1 MYNQLKT
8 KSMVVK
14 SFSDMGVKLKRRF
27 EGDRIRIEKVEGDEI
42 IVHDY
47 EIRESKIKRDDGE
60 VGRCLYMQI
69 ELRGKRYV
77 MWGNYKYLIEQISQI
92 DLSELPFKS
101 TIVNDHGYVFK

>member
-1 MYNQLKT
+1 MSAENATKIKT
-8 KSMVVK
+8 
-14 SFSDMGVKLKRRF
+14 FRDMNIKLNRRF

-47 EIRESKIKRDDGE
+47 EIRESKIKREDGE

-77 MWGNYKYLIEQISQI
+77 MWGNYKYLIEQISQVNS
-92 DLSELPFKS
+92 DSLPFKA
-101 TIVNDHGYVFK
+101 TIVNEHGYIFK